1 MGVPDECFVGPD
13 GRRLPFRVEQRPGLG
28 RCVVAARDI
37 EPTELIISERAA
49 AVGPVQVRS
58 HSAVTD
64 VLQLPCSAHRAALP
78 DLPRPAGPRHGRGVR
93 QVRLPLL
100 QRGVRHLGPAHGQRV
115 RGVPIQV
122 RDSDN

>member
-49 AVGPVQVRS
+49 AVGPVQVHTRPKWSVNLWANGRLKCLREAHAQFKLHSS
-58 HSAVTD
+58 HID
-64 VLQLPCSAHRAALP
+64 
-78 DLPRPAGPRHGRGVR
+78 
-93 QVRLPLL
+93 
-100 QRGVRHLGPAHGQRV
+100 
-115 RGVPIQV
+115 
-122 RDSDN
+122 

>member
-1 MGVPDECFVGPD
+1 MTQTADCESKFRDYHSRVLVLVMGVPDECFVGPD

-58 HSAVTD
+58 HSAVTV
-64 VLQLPCSAHRAALP
+64 VLQLPVFSTPCRAA
-78 DLPRPAGPRHGRGVR
+78 
-93 QVRLPLL
+93 
-100 QRGVRHLGPAHGQRV
+100 
-115 RGVPIQV
+115 
-122 RDSDN
+122 